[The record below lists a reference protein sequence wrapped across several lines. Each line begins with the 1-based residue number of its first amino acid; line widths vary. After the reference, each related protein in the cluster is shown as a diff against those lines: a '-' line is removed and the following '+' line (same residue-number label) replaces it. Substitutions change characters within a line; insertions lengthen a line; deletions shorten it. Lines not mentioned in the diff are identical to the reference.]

1 MSEKEIELKWHL
13 SRSNKVVVATILFE
27 AMSCVYSYVYNLIRK
42 VLLSRKN
49 TLWEIFDINVL
60 CPHQNVKKQNLRKFG
75 LAFMNEVLIFIKEI
89 NIKRPYLD
97 KDANFLEQF
106 DFHLMFQIK
115 ITDIIL
121 NI

>member
-1 MSEKEIELKWHL
+1 M
-13 SRSNKVVVATILFE
+13 R
-27 AMSCVYSYVYNLIRK
+27 
-42 VLLSRKN
+42 N
-49 TLWEIFDINVL
+49 TWYKRL
-60 CPHQNVKKQNLRKFG
+60 CPHQNVKRQNLKTFG

-97 KDANFLEQF
+97 KDAIFLEQF
-106 DFHLMFQIK
+106 NNFHLMFQIK

>member
-1 MSEKEIELKWHL
+1 
-13 SRSNKVVVATILFE
+13 
-27 AMSCVYSYVYNLIRK
+27 
-42 VLLSRKN
+42 
-49 TLWEIFDINVL
+49 
-60 CPHQNVKKQNLRKFG
+60 
-75 LAFMNEVLIFIKEI
+75 MNEVLIFIKEI

-97 KDANFLEQF
+97 KDAIFLEQF